1 MVTAVG
7 DTVAA
12 RVNTTATNPR
22 TRARHVRT
30 AVDLALI
37 GLLGA
42 VLLRLF
48 LWPTLRHMYPF
59 PVGPDVPVYLWWT
72 RVAMSGGVA
81 LASERP
87 GAPALIATVT
97 GALDQGLVAGLAGLQ
112 YALGPAIGLA
122 AVALARGRGRTLPRG
137 GWLAAGVLAGAWATF
152 LGGGYVS
159 NLVFAAA
166 FIAAAAALAR
176 RTRRGTIA
184 AALLLAGGAITH
196 PGFFVVGAT
205 VLAVAGTWAWMHEG
219 RFGWNTD
226 AGRVATALLGGGA
239 LAATGLVA
247 ATLGGARVAGETS
260 TDAFLRATGQL
271 HTLRQSYLD
280 RFLVNWR
287 RYSPF
292 MTVALATAG
301 AFRAHGFARRLLLS
315 WAGVSA
321 VGLALGAA
329 TGWYPPDRILM
340 FAFCLPMLA
349 AFGLVALGEW
359 LGRWWLAWPVG
370 LLLTSLIVAPAVRD
384 WRDQFP
390 YISPDEV
397 AHLTLAGRIATDR
410 SQAGTPLVFVAD
422 SPDTR
427 RGVVPAHAHRERG
440 ARGAARRPG
449 ERRLRLP
456 RHPGGSRSPG
466 IRARPA
472 IRATT
477 SRRRRRSIG
486 SPTGSHLTFV
496 VGEDIRDPVELDTP
510 GLTRWDPWLASS
522 EGAPRSAGAQR
533 RRARAGGAAQDPR
546 GDLAHVPAVDRSR
559 AGLGVVGPRRRRLGR
574 RGVRRV
580 RGPDARPDLLRAG
593 AARRAAR
600 RRSGRQPS
608 RAPSPAAAGTR
619 SSPPASS
626 GNGGG
631 GSSMPMSSSK
641 SAPLS
646 IRERRSR
653 SSTTSNQTIT
663 GTTSQFPTNTFKENA
678 PG

>member
-1 MVTAVG
+1 M
-7 DTVAA
+7 
-12 RVNTTATNPR
+12 
-22 TRARHVRT
+22 
-30 AVDLALI
+30 
-37 GLLGA
+37 
-42 VLLRLF
+42 
-48 LWPTLRHMYPF
+48 
-59 PVGPDVPVYLWWT
+59 
-72 RVAMSGGVA
+72 
-81 LASERP
+81 
-87 GAPALIATVT
+87 
-97 GALDQGLVAGLAGLQ
+97 Q

-226 AGRVATALLGGGA
+226 AGRVATALLGSGA
-239 LAATGLVA
+239 LAAAGLVA
-247 ATLGGARVAGETS
+247 ATLGGARIAGETS

-271 HTLRQSYLD
+271 HTLRRSYLD

-370 LLLTSLIVAPAVRD
+370 LLLTTLIVAPAVRD

-397 AHLTLAGRIATDR
+397 AHLTLAGRIAADR
-410 SQAGTPLVFVAD
+410 SQAGHAAGV
-422 SPDTR
+422 R
-427 RGVVPAHAHRERG
+427 RRFPRHARGAVPADAHRERR
-440 ARGAARRPG
+440 ARGAARRIGRATSTSSSAP
-449 ERRLRLP
+449 RRTCSP
-456 RHPGGSRSPG
+456 GSR
-466 IRARPA
+466 ARTA

-477 SRRRRRSIG
+477 SRRRPRSIG
-486 SPTGSHLTFV
+486 SPADRTSRSWSVRTSAIPPSSTRPGSPDGTRGSRAARGAPQALAPNDD
-496 VGEDIRDPVELDTP
+496 ELAPVEPRKILEATWRTFLLLIVL
-510 GLTRWDPWLASS
+510 GLGWAWWALGDVASGVAGS
-522 EGAPRSAGAQR
+522 AAFGAPMLALTSFALERLGAPLGSIGTSTL
-533 RRARAGGAAQDPR
+533 ACALAGGCGYALLAAR
-546 GDLAHVPAVDRSR
+546 L
-559 AGLGVVGPRRRRLGR
+559 LGQRRRRLL
-574 RGVRRV
+574 
-580 RGPDARPDLLRAG
+580 DADVVLEERPVVD
-593 AARRAAR
+593 
-600 RRSGRQPS
+600 P
-608 RAPSPAAAGTR
+608 
-619 SSPPASS
+619 
-626 GNGGG
+626 
-631 GSSMPMSSSK
+631 
-641 SAPLS
+641 
-646 IRERRSR
+646 
-653 SSTTSNQTIT
+653 
-663 GTTSQFPTNTFKENA
+663 
-678 PG
+678 

>member
-12 RVNTTATNPR
+12 RVDTNATNPR

-48 LWPTLRHMYPF
+48 LWPTLRHVYPF

-72 RVAMSGGVA
+72 RVAMSGGLA

-87 GAPALIATVT
+87 GAPALIAAVT

-112 YALGPAIGLA
+112 DALGPAIGLA

-176 RTRRGTIA
+176 RTLRGTIA

-205 VLAVAGTWAWMHEG
+205 VLAVAGTWAWIHEG

-226 AGRVATALLGGGA
+226 AGRVATALLCGGA
-239 LAATGLVA
+239 VAVAGLVA
-247 ATLGGARVAGETS
+247 ATLGGARIAGETS

-271 HTLRQSYLD
+271 HTLRRSYLD

-329 TGWYPPDRILM
+329 TGWFPPDRILM

-370 LLLTSLIVAPAVRD
+370 LLLTTLIVAPAVRD

-397 AHLTLAGRIATDR
+397 AHLTLAGRIAADR
-410 SQAGTPLVFVAD
+410 SQAGTPLVFVTD
-422 SPDTR
+422 SPDTPEALFLLTHTANVAR
-427 RGVVPAHAHRERG
+427 AALPPDRASDVYVFLGTPADLLAGHPSTNGDPRYDLAS
-440 ARGAARRPG
+440 AASFDRI
-449 ERRLRLP
+449 
-456 RHPGGSRSPG
+456 PGGP
-466 IRARPA
+466 
-472 IRATT
+472 
-477 SRRRRRSIG
+477 
-486 SPTGSHLTFV
+486 HLTFV
-496 VGEDIRDPVELDTP
+496 VGEDIRDPTELDTP
-510 GLTRWDPWLASS
+510 GLTRWDPLLASS
-522 EGAPRSAGAQR
+522 EGSPRALAPNDDELTPVEPRKILEATWRTFLLLIVLGLGWAWWALGDVASGVAGSAAFGAPMLALTSFALER
-533 RRARAGGAAQDPR
+533 LGAPLGAIGTSTLACALAGGCGYALLAAR
-546 GDLAHVPAVDRSR
+546 L
-559 AGLGVVGPRRRRLGR
+559 LGQRRRRLL
-574 RGVRRV
+574 
-580 RGPDARPDLLRAG
+580 DADVVLEERPIVD
-593 AARRAAR
+593 
-600 RRSGRQPS
+600 P
-608 RAPSPAAAGTR
+608 
-619 SSPPASS
+619 
-626 GNGGG
+626 
-631 GSSMPMSSSK
+631 
-641 SAPLS
+641 
-646 IRERRSR
+646 
-653 SSTTSNQTIT
+653 
-663 GTTSQFPTNTFKENA
+663 
-678 PG
+678 